1 MRQYLPKEMR
11 SLIEIIDARRAGLVA
26 GAALITGVLIL
37 GIHFLGSGDFEWA
50 DALTEVVM
58 LIATTV
64 IIVGLVE
71 WYARRRWRR
80 AESEDLR
87 SLMLIAYVSVTGW
100 SRPRHLVASDFDP
113 EKFMGALQTQL
124 EVLSKARDGLESIHQ
139 TLGKGDLHGFNELS
153 TEQWAF
159 KAYYGEGSRT
169 RRIEYL
175 SILAD
180 KHLSALT
187 QRRDDATLFG
197 LLVGLRDNVMWAA
210 AAAHHADAVIREMVL
225 ADRRPILLPFL
236 ESHRDLGAV
245 DPVLLLDRVVA
256 YMTST
261 NDIGDL
267 LIKLSKRESGIEELV
282 FAASCSA
289 AVRNEIEFVERSL
302 GALREIVRILAP
314 EIKKAVGEVGIAP
327 KMEFAG
333 PGRSPV
339 V

>member
-1 MRQYLPKEMR
+1 
-11 SLIEIIDARRAGLVA
+11 
-26 GAALITGVLIL
+26 
-37 GIHFLGSGDFEWA
+37 
-50 DALTEVVM
+50 
-58 LIATTV
+58 
-64 IIVGLVE
+64 
-71 WYARRRWRR
+71 
-80 AESEDLR
+80 
-87 SLMLIAYVSVTGW
+87 
-100 SRPRHLVASDFDP
+100 
-113 EKFMGALQTQL
+113 
-124 EVLSKARDGLESIHQ
+124 
-139 TLGKGDLHGFNELS
+139 
-153 TEQWAF
+153 
-159 KAYYGEGSRT
+159 
-169 RRIEYL
+169 
-175 SILAD
+175 
-180 KHLSALT
+180 
-187 QRRDDATLFG
+187 
-197 LLVGLRDNVMWAA
+197 MWAA

-267 LIKLSKRESGIEELV
+267 LIKLSKKESGIEELV

-327 KMEFAG
+327 KMEFVG